1 MKISKSIRKQLAV
14 AAGLYQNRYS
24 GCYQISDLVPA
35 DVYPWEVVPLVR
47 QWVSENCLCNH
58 GQDITAFG
66 RNLMIDAEDFSSS
79 LWDEWEKYGF
89 S

>member
-1 MKISKSIRKQLAV
+1 MKVSKSMRKQLAE
-14 AAGLYQNRYS
+14 AAGLYQNDNS
-24 GCYQISDLVPA
+24 GYYQISDLVPA

-58 GQDITAFG
+58 GQDTTAFG
-66 RNLMIDAEDFSSS
+66 RNLMIDAEDFSSR
-79 LWDEWEKYGF
+79 LWDEWEKCGF